1 MAQIWFAAIEPA
13 LKKRALAHRAA
24 GFKMDVST
32 FYALLSGACF
42 TLVGLWWNIVNS
54 KKEWL
59 ADQKMLELAS
69 GVYLSFLIPGLMSL
83 VAQVGIDN
91 SFVWQIA
98 FAIAAVLGIIYTHR
112 INKRTKQIAPAG
124 SFHKNRWGISVIYA
138 LILLFALFPGLGGLF
153 RLSGLQTEAI
163 LMAGLLLIGHGL
175 TWELLTQTSS
185 TAQKG
190 T

>member
-1 MAQIWFAAIEPA
+1 
-13 LKKRALAHRAA
+13 
-24 GFKMDVST
+24 MDVST

-42 TLVGLWWNIVNS
+42 TLVGLWWTIVAS

-59 ADQKMLELAS
+59 ADREMTELAS

-98 FAIAAVLGIIYTHR
+98 FALAAVLGIIYTNR
-112 INKRTKQIAPAG
+112 ISSRTKKVAPAG

-138 LILLFALFPGLGGLF
+138 LILLVAIFPGLGRLFGLG
-153 RLSGLQTEAI
+153 GLQTEAI
-163 LMAGLLLIGHGL
+163 LVAGLLLIGHGL

-185 TAQKG
+185 TTQKG
-190 T
+190 E